1 MYNYSNDII
10 KEIEPYLDKVKE
22 RVELGISDPILLA
35 LFSIKYNSLKS
46 KVQILKA
53 NMNRDVGVFEYFF
66 NTKFENAKFPNIF
79 VNQIEMSKD
88 TEAMMLRHLKFFLKV
103 LKRIQISLKVSLD
116 QSLDLIQDIQF
127 MT

>member
-1 MYNYSNDII
+1 
-10 KEIEPYLDKVKE
+10 
-22 RVELGISDPILLA
+22 
-35 LFSIKYNSLKS
+35 
-46 KVQILKA
+46 
-53 NMNRDVGVFEYFF
+53 MNRDVGVFEYFF

-88 TEAMMLRHLKFFLKV
+88 TEGYDVEASKILLKV

-127 MT
+127 NLDEKENTQT